1 MKGRESGM
9 PEEAWWASFF
19 NVEGALDALLGE
31 GPHHGDVVEFGC
43 GYGTFTFPVAR
54 RSRGVVSALDLEPEM
69 IALVRS
75 KALESHAQNIQCIQC
90 DFVAEGT
97 GLSTGSQS
105 HAMIYNLLHLEDPV
119 ALLKEAY
126 RVLKPG
132 GTLSIMHWRS
142 DIPTPRGPSL
152 EIRPVAEQ
160 CENWILAA
168 GFSGVTRVSLESSCP
183 YHYGMV
189 ASR

>member
-19 NVEGALDALLGE
+19 NVECALDMLLGE
-31 GPHHGDVVEFGC
+31 SPIDGDVVEFGC
-43 GYGTFTFPVAR
+43 GYGTFTIAVAQ
-54 RSRGVVSALDLEPEM
+54 RSRGIVSALDLEPEM
-69 IALVRS
+69 IALARS
-75 KALESHAQNIQCIQC
+75 KSLELQADNIMCIER
-90 DFVAEGT
+90 DFVADGT
-97 GLSTGSQS
+97 GLGSESQS

-119 ALLKEAY
+119 VLLSEAY

-152 EIRPVAEQ
+152 EIRPLPEQ

-168 GFSGVTRVSLESSCP
+168 GFSNVTSVSLESCCP